1 MLLLLN
7 NFKTLLF
14 VISTNYSVIP
24 VNPLYQNLCLSIRLR
39 TLLLLKIEVK
49 NLIRDQKSAIKE
61 ERENTFKLFVEES
74 SHIPWPYST
83 TKIFESFILLIH
95 RKIAMYFSSNT
106 YITLMGFGF
115 LEANT
120 AKLQNTRPLW
130 SVSLTCV
137 GRLWRSRH
145 NTVDAILI
153 QWHVNEWPGI
163 LQLLRQRPNS
173 IKLRVN

>member
-61 ERENTFKLFVEES
+61 ERENTIKLFVEES

-83 TKIFESFILLIH
+83 TKIFFESFILLIH

-106 YITLMGFGF
+106 LHSWVLVSSKPIRLNCRIPGHFGPPHLHVSEGFEDRGIT
-115 LEANT
+115 
-120 AKLQNTRPLW
+120 Q
-130 SVSLTCV
+130 
-137 GRLWRSRH
+137 
-145 NTVDAILI
+145 
-153 QWHVNEWPGI
+153 
-163 LQLLRQRPNS
+163 
-173 IKLRVN
+173 

>member
-39 TLLLLKIEVK
+39 TLLLLKIEIQ

-61 ERENTFKLFVEES
+61 ERENAIKLFVEES
-74 SHIPWPYST
+74 SHIPWLYST

-106 YITLMGFGF
+106 LQSWVLVSSKPIRLNCRIPSHFGPPHLHVSEGFEDRGIT
-115 LEANT
+115 
-120 AKLQNTRPLW
+120 Q
-130 SVSLTCV
+130 
-137 GRLWRSRH
+137 
-145 NTVDAILI
+145 
-153 QWHVNEWPGI
+153 
-163 LQLLRQRPNS
+163 
-173 IKLRVN
+173 